1 MRMPCMLHRHQR
13 LCRLSGDS
21 YTMGTH
27 GTYAVHTSCSCMHV
41 HTIDTNRLR
50 GDDEFAKIQQERALR
65 KGGAPVYG
73 PCTCIVSVTKCSR
86 CVSWANGAR
95 LCLQCIRAHTL
106 QCPETH
112 PSLVTDPDGTGVK
125 PGYCDSRYYKILAGG
140 NSQGGVGCN

>member
-65 KGGAPVYG
+65 KG
-73 PCTCIVSVTKCSR
+73 
-86 CVSWANGAR
+86 
-95 LCLQCIRAHTL
+95 
-106 QCPETH
+106 
-112 PSLVTDPDGTGVK
+112 DPDGTGVK